1 MATKKE
7 IKKQLSIALQEVGE
21 IKPWF
26 DKDVNSWVFEN
37 KLYPVG
43 CSGDSKEEVIKKY
56 PFYLEEFI
64 KERLEENLSP
74 LVKKRTTGKGGKREG
89 AGRPKEPH
97 KEEKTRVYLPV
108 DIAIWLKQPGT
119 IESIRN
125 LMKAYPD
132 KNLNKLRRH

>member
-7 IKKQLSIALQEVGE
+7 IKEQLSIALQEVGK

-26 DKDVNSWVFEN
+26 DKDVNSWVLES

-43 CSGDSKEEVIKKY
+43 CSGGSQEEVIKKY

-64 KERLEENLSP
+64 KERLEDNLNP
-74 LVKKRTTGKGGKREG
+74 LVKKRTIGKGGKREG
-89 AGRPKEPH
+89 AGRPKEPY
-97 KEEKTRVYLPV
+97 KEEKTRIYLPV

-119 IESIRN
+119 IENIRN